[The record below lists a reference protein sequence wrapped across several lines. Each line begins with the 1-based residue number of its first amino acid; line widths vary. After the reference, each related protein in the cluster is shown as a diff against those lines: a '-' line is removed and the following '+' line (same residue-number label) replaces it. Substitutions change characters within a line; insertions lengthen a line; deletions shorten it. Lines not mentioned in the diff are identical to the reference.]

1 MPAFASSK
9 KDHASG
15 IKLDSTD
22 VSALRKAFRD
32 IHPKVAAICM
42 GAAAKRAMAPAE
54 SGLKAAVSGRIV
66 GVGPTGNL
74 RRSVKAKSVRY
85 PKTGTGVAVVG
96 FQKAG
101 TGKAKSAGGGK
112 VKRGPDR
119 AFHQFWMEFGTKDRE
134 TKYHATRPYV
144 RTKPRARKAAAKELR
159 KSGVSARDA
168 NALLKK
174 SAAEVGAS
182 VGGTVKVRRQ
192 GGFIASSFNSLGPF
206 RIKGGKVAGTVATQP
221 KYPKA
226 FFKKSDRPVQLGA
239 VPPFAPVRQ
248 TFDSTKS
255 QVSANLIAEMTVA
268 VEKAKRLLETAAG
281 RRITGAQ
288 LLAQDFGSDAPF

>member
-1 MPAFASSK
+1 MNHTSA
-9 KDHASG
+9 
-15 IKLDSTD
+15 IRLDCTD
-22 VSALRKAFRD
+22 IAALRKAFRD
-32 IHPKVAAICM
+32 IHPRVAAICM
-42 GAAAKRAMAPAE
+42 GAAARRAMSPAE

-74 RRSVKAKSVRY
+74 RRSVKTKSVRY
-85 PKTGTGVAVVG
+85 PKSGTGVAVVG

-101 TGKAKSAGGGK
+101 TGKAKSAAGGR

-119 AFHQFWMEFGTKDRE
+119 AFHQFWVEFGTKDRE

-159 KSGVSARDA
+159 KFGVSARGA
-168 NALLKK
+168 KALLKQ
-174 SAAEVGAS
+174 SAAKIGAS
-182 VGGTVKVRRQ
+182 IGGTVKVRRQ

-206 RIKGGKVAGTVATQP
+206 QIKRGEVAGKVTTQP

-226 FFKKSDRPVQLGA
+226 FFKKSDRPVKLGA
-239 VPPFAPVRQ
+239 VPPFAPVKQ
-248 TFDSTKS
+248 TFNSTRS
-255 QVSANLIAEMTVA
+255 QVSANLVTEMTVA
-268 VEKAKRLLETAAG
+268 VEKARRLLESAAG

-288 LLAQDFGSDAPF
+288 LLAQDFGSNELS